1 MIFVAAGVSTPRSM
15 TPLFFGTAEHRLF
28 GVFQPSRRPAGRS
41 GVVLCYPCGQEY
53 VPAHKAFKS
62 LASLL
67 ADAGHDVLRFDYHG
81 TGDSGGD
88 LDGST
93 RPSWHED
100 VSMAIEELK
109 DTSGAEQISLCG
121 LRMGAAWAAQVA
133 AGRAD
138 VDRIVAWDPV
148 VDGRAYLQSL
158 EPFATSDGEALEGQG
173 FVLTP
178 ETRAQFAAVTPAVYA
193 RLRVPTLI
201 ILTQEDAAGIDPA
214 LKAGAGA
221 ARRLEV
227 ESVAGPCVWI
237 EGELGTGGLPVE
249 ALRRIADWLG

>member
-1 MIFVAAGVSTPRSM
+1 M
-15 TPLFFGTAEHRLF
+15 TPFFFGTAEHRLF
-28 GVFQPSRRPAGRS
+28 GAYQASRRQGGGR

-88 LDGST
+88 LDGT
-93 RPSWHED
+93 TPPSWPED
-100 VSMAIEELK
+100 VSMAIDELK
-109 DTSGAEQISLCG
+109 DTSGAERVSLCG

-133 AGRAD
+133 AERPD
-138 VDRIVAWDPV
+138 VDRVVAWDPV
-148 VDGRAYLQSL
+148 LDGRAYVQAL

-178 ETRAQFAAVTPAVYA
+178 ETRAQLAGVTPGVYA
-193 RLRVPTLI
+193 RLRVPTLV
-201 ILTQEDAAGIDPA
+201 ILTQGDAAGVDRTLRSAPE
-214 LKAGAGA
+214 GEH
-221 ARRLEV
+221 RVEV
-227 ESVAGPCVWI
+227 ESVPGPCVWI
-237 EGELGTGGLPVE
+237 EGELGTGGLPVH
-249 ALRRIADWLG
+249 ALHRIADWLG